1 MLVAADLRA
10 AEQSTT
16 DSTTLSACG
25 RRDRP
30 EVGRLPNIEM
40 NRSLALL
47 LVFAAVLWT
56 GCAGTKG
63 RLMHNDEAN
72 RVGSDRAGAEV
83 YNPMVKLAVGKLL
96 EKAAYEPIQQV
107 GFVDGMPPKR
117 KVCFVGLENSSI
129 EELADFKEHI
139 KTAISEKISQS
150 DQFELVSDRAVVAGL
165 RTLGLRPDDLFM
177 EGNMTMFVSAMGR
190 GGTPVD
196 YLLFAK
202 ITSGTTVDNK
212 DMQRDYKLT
221 LELVNTQT
229 FVPIIESMPM
239 RKEYNNSVKGK
250 LSGWFKR

>member
-1 MLVAADLRA
+1 
-10 AEQSTT
+10 
-16 DSTTLSACG
+16 
-25 RRDRP
+25 
-30 EVGRLPNIEM
+30 M
-40 NRSLALL
+40 NRSLAFL
-47 LVFAAVLWT
+47 LVFAAVLWA
-56 GCAGTKG
+56 GCVGTKG

-83 YNPMVKLAVGKLL
+83 YNPMVKNAVGKLL
-96 EKAAYEPIQQV
+96 ERASYQPIEQASYMP
-107 GFVDGMPPKR
+107 GIPPKR
-117 KVCFVGLENSSI
+117 KVCFVGLENASI

-150 DQFELVSDRAVVAGL
+150 DQFEIVSDRAVAAGL
-165 RTLGLRPDDLFM
+165 RTLNLRPDDLFV
-177 EGNMTMFVSAMGR
+177 EGNREMFLSAMGR

-202 ITSGTTVDNK
+202 LTSGTTVDNK
-212 DMQRDYKLT
+212 DVQRDYKMT

-229 FVPIIESMPM
+229 FVPIYESFPM

>member
-1 MLVAADLRA
+1 MED
-10 AEQSTT
+10 TK
-16 DSTTLSACG
+16 
-25 RRDRP
+25 
-30 EVGRLPNIEM
+30 M
-40 NRSLALL
+40 NRSFAFLLAF
-47 LVFAAVLWT
+47 VAVLGIGCT
-56 GCAGTKG
+56 GTQG
-63 RLMHNDEAN
+63 RVMHNGEGN

-96 EKAAYEPIQQV
+96 ERAAYEPIQQV
-107 GFVDGMPPKR
+107 AFVNGMPPKR

-129 EELADFKEHI
+129 EEIADFKEHI
-139 KTAISEKISQS
+139 KMAILEKISQS
-150 DQFELVSDRAVVAGL
+150 DQFEIVSDRAVTAGL
-165 RTLGLRPDDLFM
+165 RTLGFRPDDLFM
-177 EGNMTMFVSAMGR
+177 ESNMTMFVSAMGR

-221 LELVNTQT
+221 LELVDTQT

-250 LSGWFKR
+250 LSGWFKK